1 MTDMVKF
8 TTADTCYAKRQLSL
22 WKNGSEQGTAIIN
35 SAPAPIHLI
44 WVRNGHR
51 NAQKQLNSVSTW
63 WFDVDRWSFELIT
76 VPGDRVP
83 AWLLSDEVSME
94 RQLTEIDAWW
104 FDVHQWTSGTPAAEC
119 WKRFLA
125 SRQE

>member
-8 TTADTCYAKRQLSL
+8 TMADTFYAKRQVRS
-22 WKNGSEQGTAIIN
+22 WKNGSEQGAAIIN
-35 SAPAPIHLI
+35 SAPAPIHII
-44 WVRNGHR
+44 WVCGAHR
-51 NAQKQLNSVSTW
+51 NAQKLNSVSTW
-63 WFDVDRWSFELIT
+63 WFDVDRWNFELIA

-83 AWLLSDEVSME
+83 TWLLSDEVSME
-94 RQLTEIDAWW
+94 RQLTEIDAHW
-104 FDVHQWTSGTPAAEC
+104 FDTHQWTNGTPAAEC